1 MNYILENKE
10 CHDFSIIA
18 LSIEV
23 EKNETIFTILF
34 NNEAYHSAAT
44 SLAVLD
50 NILFMS
56 LSGPN
61 ASIEVYN
68 KPQPPHIYGSN
79 VVYV

>member
-1 MNYILENKE
+1 MENKE
-10 CHDFSIIA
+10 FRDFSITA

-23 EKNETIFTILF
+23 EENKTILTVLF

-50 NILFMS
+50 NVLFMS

-61 ASIEVYN
+61 ASIKVAN
-68 KPQPPHIYGSN
+68 KPQPLPLHGSHIM
-79 VVYV
+79 YV